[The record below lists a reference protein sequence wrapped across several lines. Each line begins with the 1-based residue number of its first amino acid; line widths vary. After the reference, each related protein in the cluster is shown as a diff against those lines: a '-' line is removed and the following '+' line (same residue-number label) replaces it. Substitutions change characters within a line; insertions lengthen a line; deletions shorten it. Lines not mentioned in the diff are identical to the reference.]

1 MRPRPQSEPEAP
13 APVDRAR
20 VRELVSELH
29 AAKCGGESIHATAP
43 IYALDDICGS
53 CMAGYYVAGMLGH
66 PDGPR
71 PIEPIVDHLM
81 KCAAKWAEAAADH

>member
-1 MRPRPQSEPEAP
+1 MMRRPQPEQEAP
-13 APVDRAR
+13 ALDRAR
-20 VRELVSELH
+20 VHALVSELR
-29 AAKCGGESIHATAP
+29 AAVCRGESIHATAP
-43 IYALDDICGS
+43 IYALDDLCGS

-81 KCAAKWAEAAADH
+81 KHAASRAEAAADH